1 MSSGGG
7 SSPTPNRTCTGT
19 ITTNQK
25 LWLVS
30 NQYSLTGANW
40 QTTPITQ
47 VQSGTNPTT
56 LFVANGET
64 PNGQVTYQT
73 QDGTQFVLVFTM
85 NGSNTANIL
94 GNGGA
99 APAYNYSKTFPTTG
113 DTITVSYTLSNA

>member
-7 SSPTPNRTCTGT
+7 SSPTPNRICTGS
-19 ITTNQK
+19 ITTNQR

-30 NQYSLTGANW
+30 EKYSLTGANW
-40 QTTPITQ
+40 QKTPITQ
-47 VQSGTNPTT
+47 VQPGTTE

-73 QDGTQFVLVFTM
+73 QDGTQFILVFTM

-99 APAYNYSKTFPTTG
+99 APAYNYSKNYPTTG
-113 DTITVSYTLSNA
+113 DTMTVSYTLSNA